1 MPSTI
6 GVHKAELKK
15 AAQRQITQGVVTMDK
30 QRRRSLKLLSGVCA
44 ATALPGLAR
53 AQRADATAEQISLI
67 VPYGA
72 GGSTDYIARLMAA
85 DLATRRSGSF
95 IVENKA
101 GAAGNIGTRYVAISA
116 PDGKTLLYSTA
127 TPFCINPYIYQT
139 LPYDPDNGFDTI
151 ALTVQ
156 VPLVLAVP
164 VSLGLDRLEDL
175 IVYLKQNE
183 KASSY
188 SSYGVGTSSHISNAI
203 FCKLIGAP
211 NVLHVPYKDAK
222 AMPDLAAG
230 RNTFQVDAWTT
241 VAPMVASGKLKILG
255 VCGNERL
262 PWAAR
267 VPTVTSVIGKDYDM
281 STWHAVFA
289 PKGTPEAAL
298 DALNLDIKTTMAKES
313 VQASARSQ
321 GFITYP
327 YKTRAETIAF
337 IQEDKKRWKG
347 LVEMA
352 GIDPM

>member
-1 MPSTI
+1 PSTI
-6 GVHKAELKK
+6 GVHKAKLKK

-139 LPYDPDNGFDTI
+139 LPYDPDNGFDPI

-156 VPLVLAVP
+156 VPLV
-164 VSLGLDRLEDL
+164 
-175 IVYLKQNE
+175 
-183 KASSY
+183 
-188 SSYGVGTSSHISNAI
+188 
-203 FCKLIGAP
+203 
-211 NVLHVPYKDAK
+211 
-222 AMPDLAAG
+222 
-230 RNTFQVDAWTT
+230 
-241 VAPMVASGKLKILG
+241 
-255 VCGNERL
+255 
-262 PWAAR
+262 
-267 VPTVTSVIGKDYDM
+267 
-281 STWHAVFA
+281 
-289 PKGTPEAAL
+289 
-298 DALNLDIKTTMAKES
+298 
-313 VQASARSQ
+313 
-321 GFITYP
+321 
-327 YKTRAETIAF
+327 
-337 IQEDKKRWKG
+337 
-347 LVEMA
+347 
-352 GIDPM
+352 